1 MTKRTLVL
9 LYPGAISYEV
19 MYAIECLGAYGR
31 VDITTP
37 ENHNHTD
44 SSGLRICPTVNF
56 EDICITDYQALLIP
70 GGNPD
75 SIMGRDPIASFIQKA
90 YESSLVIGGICAGVL
105 VLARAGILKGVKITH
120 NYTEKYAPE
129 SSVLL
134 TRPYWEGAI
143 YEESLVQVDKRIVTA
158 MPNGYVDFGLAVAE
172 ALELLDRKQKQFI
185 LNYHKQG
192 AH

>member
-19 MYAIECLGAYGR
+19 MYAIECLGAYGK

-56 EDICITDYQALLIP
+56 EDVCITDYQALLIP

-75 SIMGRDPIASFIQKA
+75 SIMGSDQIASFIQKA
-90 YESSLVIGGICAGVL
+90 HESSFFSNCFLSD
-105 VLARAGILKGVKITH
+105 ITH
-120 NYTEKYAPE
+120 PICSMLALRQKRTFCT
-129 SSVLL
+129 LL
-134 TRPYWEGAI
+134 STI
-143 YEESLVQVDKRIVTA
+143 
-158 MPNGYVDFGLAVAE
+158 LAVQSNKRAKSNSNSPQNQSSRY
-172 ALELLDRKQKQFI
+172 A
-185 LNYHKQG
+185 N
-192 AH
+192 

>member
-1 MTKRTLVL
+1 
-9 LYPGAISYEV
+9 
-19 MYAIECLGAYGR
+19 
-31 VDITTP
+31 
-37 ENHNHTD
+37 
-44 SSGLRICPTVNF
+44 
-56 EDICITDYQALLIP
+56 
-70 GGNPD
+70 
-75 SIMGRDPIASFIQKA
+75 MGSDQIASFIQKA
-90 YESSLVIGGICAGVL
+90 HESSLVIGGICAGVL

-129 SSVLL
+129 SSVQL

-185 LNYHKQG
+185 LSYHEQG

>member
-19 MYAIECLGAYGR
+19 MYAIECLGAYGK

-44 SSGLRICPTVNF
+44 SSGLRICPTV
-56 EDICITDYQALLIP
+56 
-70 GGNPD
+70 
-75 SIMGRDPIASFIQKA
+75 
-90 YESSLVIGGICAGVL
+90 ICAGVL

-120 NYTEKYAPE
+120 NYTEKYAPD
-129 SSVLL
+129 SSVQL

-172 ALELLDRKQKQFI
+172 ALALLDRKQKQFI
-185 LNYHKQG
+185 LSYHK
-192 AH
+192 